1 MSKKIIG
8 ILAAALFASGV
19 QAQAIKVGEMNSY
32 KVFPAFLEPYKK
44 GWQLAL
50 DEINAAG
57 GANGRKIEV
66 ISRED
71 GGNPGEAVRV
81 AEELLSDGGNEVT
94 LLVADTGSRTF
105 AAVPVSSA

>member
-1 MSKKIIG
+1 MRSLLLFAA
-8 ILAAALFASGV
+8 LAAFSA
-19 QAQAIKVGEMNSY
+19 QAQSIKIGELNSY

-57 GANGRKIEV
+57 GANGRKLEV

-71 GGNPGEAVRV
+71 GGSTGDAVRV
-81 AEELLSDGGNEVT
+81 AEELLAREKVEILMG
-94 LLVADTGSRTF
+94 TF
-105 AAVPVSSA
+105 ASNVG